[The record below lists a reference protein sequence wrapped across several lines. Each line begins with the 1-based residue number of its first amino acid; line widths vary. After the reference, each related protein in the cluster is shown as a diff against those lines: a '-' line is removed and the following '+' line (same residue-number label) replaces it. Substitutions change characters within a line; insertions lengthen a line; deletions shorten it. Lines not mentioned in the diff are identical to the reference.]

1 MSPDIF
7 LTATTEVAI
16 GMAGF
21 AGIVVAIR
29 RVNVSEW
36 DASERIMLETLLGLC
51 ASATFFSLMPIV
63 LFNAQLTDETIW
75 RVGSFLMLSVA
86 VFMAIYRYRQTIKIG
101 SEFNLP
107 LPMRI
112 VALFMLAILL
122 ANVVLLE
129 TAWPY
134 LVGVLVLLANAFV
147 VFLVLLLGGNDSD
160 GV

>member
-1 MSPDIF
+1 
-7 LTATTEVAI
+7 
-16 GMAGF
+16 
-21 AGIVVAIR
+21 
-29 RVNVSEW
+29 
-36 DASERIMLETLLGLC
+36 
-51 ASATFFSLMPIV
+51 
-63 LFNAQLTDETIW
+63 
-75 RVGSFLMLSVA
+75 MLSVA

-134 LVGVLVLLANAFV
+134 LVGVLALLANAFV